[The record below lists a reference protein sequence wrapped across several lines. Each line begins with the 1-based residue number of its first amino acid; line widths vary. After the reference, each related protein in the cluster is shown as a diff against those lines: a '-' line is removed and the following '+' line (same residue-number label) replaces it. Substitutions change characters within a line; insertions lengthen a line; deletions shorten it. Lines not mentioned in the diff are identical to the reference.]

1 MLAHLREQFDT
12 LFPQMFAAAPRV
24 FPRRLFT
31 WQAFLWAHAAYS
43 SRCFPRSFLP
53 AAGGGEAAGSDVL
66 DACDGAEDDAEDG
79 VLIPLQDIANH
90 APEGADMCVQP

>member
-1 MLAHLREQFDT
+1 MLAHLREQYDT
-12 LFPQMFAAAPRV
+12 LFPHMFAAAPRV
-24 FPRRLFT
+24 FPRWLFT

-53 AAGGGEAAGSDVL
+53 VTGGGNAAGSDVL

-79 VLIPLQDIANH
+79 VLIPLQDVANH